1 MLVVWSSV
9 DDRLYG
15 LCSYTNIRSKQITIK
30 GVESTNDDFFPHV
43 TLWVGTRGSHQWT
56 RLKASKLMGRDAT
69 LIVAA
74 GETAKKQLRVNL
86 DSFGPYIGKY
96 SAGKIVLKTG
106 DKAIFD
112 LKDLLPPEK

>member
-1 MLVVWSSV
+1 M
-9 DDRLYG
+9 
-15 LCSYTNIRSKQITIK
+15 IK
-30 GVESTNDDFFPHV
+30 GVESENDDFFPDV
-43 TLWVGTRGSHQWT
+43 TLWVGTRGSHKWT
-56 RLKASKLMGRDAT
+56 RLEAAKPGGRIASLV
-69 LIVAA
+69 VAG
-74 GETAKKQLRVNL
+74 GETAKKKLRVNL